1 MFTRFA
7 QPARFFALAD
17 RIAPWLWGL
26 VVLGLAVGLPWSLLF
41 VQPDYQQGDTVRI
54 MYVHVPAAW
63 MAMFVYASMAVA
75 SFVALV
81 WRHPLAEI
89 AAVASAPIG
98 AAFTFCALVTGSLW
112 GKPMWGTYWEWD
124 GRMTSVLILFFIY
137 LAHIALSHAFEDP
150 AQGRRIANIFALV
163 GVLILPIIKFSVE
176 WWNTLHQS
184 ASVFRMDGPTIE
196 TSMLWPLLIM
206 GLTFQV
212 LYFALLIVRM
222 HSEMAAVRLRSSRLA
237 LMRREQTAEAA
248 SS

>member
-1 MFTRFA
+1 MITRFA

-26 VVLGLAVGLPWSLLF
+26 VVIGLGVGLVWGL
-41 VQPDYQQGDTVRI
+41 VIVEPDYQQGETVRI
-54 MYVHVPAAW
+54 MYIHVPSAW

-98 AAFTFCALVTGSLW
+98 AAFTFCSLVTGSLW

-137 LAHIALSHAFEDP
+137 MAYMALVHAFEDP
-150 AQGRRIANIFALV
+150 AQGRRIASIFALV
-163 GVLILPIIKFSVE
+163 GALILPVIKFSVD
-176 WWNTLHQS
+176 WWNTLHQAS
-184 ASVFRMDGPTIE
+184 SVFRMDGPTIE
-196 TSMLWPLLIM
+196 ASLLWPLLVM
-206 GLTFQV
+206 GITFQL
-212 LYFALLIVRM
+212 LYFALLILRM
-222 HSEMAAVRLRSSRLA
+222 RSEMAAVRLRSARLS
-237 LMRREQTAEAA
+237 LMRRSQTAEAVA
-248 SS
+248 S

>member
-1 MFTRFA
+1 MIMRYA

-26 VVLGLAVGLPWSLLF
+26 VALGLVVGLTWGLVF
-41 VQPDYQQGDTVRI
+41 VEPDYQQGETVKI
-54 MYVHVPAAW
+54 MYIHVPSAW

-98 AAFTFCALVTGSLW
+98 AAFTFCSLVTGSLW

-137 LAHIALSHAFEDP
+137 LAYMALVHAFEDP
-150 AQGRRIANIFALV
+150 AQGRRIASIFALV
-163 GVLILPIIKFSVE
+163 GALILPVIKFSVD

-184 ASVFRMDGPTIE
+184 SSVFRMDGPTIE
-196 TSMLWPLLIM
+196 ASLLWPLLIM
-206 GLTFQV
+206 GVTFQL
-212 LYFALLIVRM
+212 LYFSLLILRM
-222 HSEMAAVRLRSSRLA
+222 RSEMAAVRLRSARLA
-237 LMRREQTAEAA
+237 LMRRSQTEEAT
-248 SS
+248 S